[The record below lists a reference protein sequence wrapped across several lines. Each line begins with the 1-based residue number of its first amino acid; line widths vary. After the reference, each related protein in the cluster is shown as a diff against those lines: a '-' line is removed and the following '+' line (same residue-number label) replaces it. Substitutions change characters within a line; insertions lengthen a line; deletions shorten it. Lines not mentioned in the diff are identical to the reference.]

1 MSNNKNYNIGVIGL
15 GYVGLP
21 LALEFSNHFPVT
33 AYDINTKRV
42 SELKSGIDST
52 HETSFRQLLACKN
65 VTFSNSIDDLSE
77 CNVFIVTVPTP
88 VTNTNQPDLSLLLDA
103 SKMIGEFLKQG
114 DVVIYESTVFPG
126 ATRDYCVPVL
136 EQSSGLVLNV
146 DFYCGYSPER
156 INPGDKKRS
165 LKSILKVTSGSTPK
179 IANEINDL
187 YGKIIEAGTYM
198 ASSIEVAEA
207 AKIIENIQRD
217 VNIALMNELSLI
229 FDKMAINTNEVLTA
243 AATKWNFAAFQ
254 PGLVGGH
261 CIGVD
266 PYYLIHKAKMLG
278 YHPALITAARDVN
291 NSIASH
297 VADKVIDLMILRKVD
312 FKNAKVLVM
321 GIAFKENCSD
331 IRNSKIIDTIK
342 KFKSLNIKVDVCDPH
357 VEAVS
362 VKNSYNVDLCT
373 WPPHNSNYSAIIIA
387 TAHSEFVE
395 FGIDNIKGY
404 GGNDAVIFD
413 VKSIFPKSEIDLS
426 L

>member
-1 MSNNKNYNIGVIGL
+1 MNNNKNYNIGIIGL

-33 AYDINTKRV
+33 AYDINNKRV

-52 HETSFRQLLACKN
+52 QETSFRQLLACKN
-65 VTFSNSIDDLSE
+65 VIFSNSIDDLSE

-266 PYYLIHKAKMLG
+266 PYYLVHKAKMLG
-278 YHPALITAARDVN
+278 YHPALITAARNVN

-342 KFKSLNIKVDVCDPH
+342 KFESLNIKVDVCDPH
-357 VEAVS
+357 VEAVA
-362 VKNSYNVDLCT
+362 VKNSYNIDLCT
-373 WPPHNSNYSAIIIA
+373 WPPQNSNYSAIIIA

-404 GGNDAVIFD
+404 GGNDVVIFD
-413 VKSIFPKSEIDLS
+413 VKSIFPKSEIDQS